1 MLAWTRTAVALLA
14 FWFLG
19 LGAAQGAWRA
29 VEGIDAASGKPS
41 LLLIGELDART
52 GLYARCVDGHAEMY
66 LDGFDGG
73 DFEIAPVGPVNLII
87 TSDAGKSWSSE
98 ARYGREKSGY
108 VTTTWLTRETIS
120 AAVAELVAAKSAI
133 SISIEFAETGDVS
146 VWETDAT
153 GSTAAGKRFLEACPQ
168 TQFSGLPEPVA
179 PPPAAQPATQPADA
193 GSVALP
199 EMTLELDESG
209 PVLRLKGR
217 LDDKHVLT
225 FNCDGNGS
233 IVVIANDGQESAPSP
248 DRAFRLSIGI
258 NGGAPWVGTAKL
270 ARLAPGYM
278 GYYSVPEG
286 SGMWKLLVAVME
298 ASGRFEIG
306 LEDAATGEVLRWSKT
321 PIGFGTPVYQYYTQ
335 CLLSTFSEPPASAPE
350 AEPTWQ
356 TIITTSAEAMLV
368 GALEPNAR
376 LVATCDIEKNV
387 TLSLVA
393 ADLPY
398 QTGDV
403 GLNLYLEIDGEDRSS
418 TGEAFDASDGLKG
431 VAYTGD
437 YVAAAIQAIAT
448 ARTGIKLKVQNYAD
462 GSLVEWSA
470 PDLEGLAGAT
480 ESFNANCFGTAPGRA
495 AAENPAPTPRIQNP
509 AAADPDVDWTTAQGD
524 QVTLPDVRAVLMGRA
539 SPASGIL
546 QMTCGIDR
554 QMWSVGLTATD
565 PSTIAIRESD
575 APFSIG
581 LIVDDTTFTFPNA
594 QYLASSSGV
603 SIIADAG
610 TDLAGALIMLTL
622 SFNPVTLTVTGAS
635 GEVHTYTVGIF
646 GMAEASGELSRACL
660 G

>member
-29 VEGIDAASGKPS
+29 VEGMDAASGKPS

-73 DFEIAPVGPVNLII
+73 DLEIAPVGPVNLII
-87 TSDAGKSWSSE
+87 TSDTGKSWSSE

-298 ASGRFEIG
+298 ASGRFDIG

-376 LVATCDIEKNV
+376 LVATCDIDKNV

-398 QTGDV
+398 QIGDV

-418 TGEAFDASDGLKG
+418 TGEAFDASEGLKG

-480 ESFNANCFGTAPGRA
+480 ESFNATCFGTATGETVADAPTTTPAAPVWIYRQQTTADGAASYLLTGYASDGSSLAFHCVPGRITSIGLF
-495 AAENPAPTPRIQNP
+495 APQGLLPG
-509 AAADPDVDWTTAQGD
+509 AQGD
-524 QVTLPDVRAVLMGRA
+524 SLMLSVAIDGVNEDLFADVVAGGDGLDLLFNGAAPDAVERILTSLRDGADKIDAFVTNQGTG
-539 SPASGIL
+539 GI
-546 QMTCGIDR
+546 
-554 QMWSVGLTATD
+554 
-565 PSTIAIRESD
+565 TIHRFVAE
-575 APFSIG
+575 
-581 LIVDDTTFTFPNA
+581 
-594 QYLASSSGV
+594 
-603 SIIADAG
+603 
-610 TDLAGALIMLTL
+610 
-622 SFNPVTLTVTGAS
+622 GAS
-635 GEVHTYTVGIF
+635 KESNAFVG
-646 GMAEASGELSRACL
+646 AC
-660 G
+660 GG